1 MDVLRGASSDTPS
14 FSLDGAGRQG
24 CAAGDS
30 ARLPGHP
37 VSEPDER
44 LGKLLWNVAS
54 LAGAMCE
61 APIVMVSQLRGQ
73 FDCTDSGA
81 LSLTAAV
88 ALDSDVDRRRQ
99 WWRFSGQSGI
109 VCSNAD
115 FSLCESAVRTP
126 ERITEISDL
135 SLVKRF
141 GRHGMA
147 RGPTGIRFYA
157 AVPLSSV
164 RGDLLGT
171 LCVLDRRAR
180 LLEPHQRTGLHLL
193 AQQFV
198 TQLDLHRDLQQ
209 LQRQTLTDPL
219 TGVGNRRGFDR
230 RLREEW
236 ARHLRSGEALS
247 LLMIDVDMFK
257 QYNDTYGHPA
267 GDVVLGQLCELLH
280 MPLRASD
287 FIARFGGDEFA
298 VILPNTPQAGAH
310 LVVQRIQ
317 SMLKTAHW
325 PHRPLSV
332 SAGVA
337 TLSPGEV
344 CDFSMLLQRADEAMY
359 ACKRGARKDRADI

>member
-1 MDVLRGASSDTPS
+1 MNTTH
-14 FSLDGAGRQG
+14 
-24 CAAGDS
+24 AAPGGQQQPGFGPAAAA

-44 LGKLLWNVAS
+44 LGQLLWNVTS
-54 LAGAMCE
+54 LASMLCD
-61 APIVMVSQLRGQ
+61 APIAMVSQLQGQ
-73 FDCTDSGA
+73 FDCTETGA

-88 ALDSDVDRRRQ
+88 ALDGSMDQRRQ
-99 WWRFSGQSGI
+99 WWRLSGQSAI
-109 VCSNAD
+109 VCSAAD
-115 FSLCESAVRTP
+115 FSLCESAALTP

-135 SLVKRF
+135 TLDQRF
-141 GRHGMA
+141 AHHGMT
-147 RGPTGIRFYA
+147 RGPTGLRFYA
-157 AVPLSSV
+157 ATPMRNQ

-171 LCVLDRRAR
+171 LCVLDRKPR
-180 LLEPHQRTGLHLL
+180 LLEPHQRNGLHLL
-193 AQQFV
+193 AQQLIV
-198 TQLDLHRDLQQ
+198 QLELHRDLQL

-230 RLREEW
+230 RLHEEW

-267 GDVVLGQLCELLH
+267 GDDVLSLLCELLR

-287 FIARFGGDEFA
+287 FVARVGGDEFA
-298 VILPNTPQAGAH
+298 VILPNTPEVGAE
-310 LVVQRIQ
+310 LVVERIQ
-317 SMLKTAHW
+317 AMLRAAQW
-325 PHRPLSV
+325 PYCPVSI

-344 CDFSMLLQRADEAMY
+344 CDFGALLQRADQEMY
-359 ACKRGARKDRADI
+359 MRKQGRRKDD